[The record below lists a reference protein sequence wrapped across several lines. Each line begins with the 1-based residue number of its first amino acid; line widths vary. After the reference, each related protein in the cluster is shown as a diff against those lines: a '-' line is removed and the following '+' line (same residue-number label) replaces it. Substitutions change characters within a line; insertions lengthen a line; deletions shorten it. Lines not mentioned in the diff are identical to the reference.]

1 MMANLQAIA
10 HQVMLEEGFAPDLP
24 PQVKAEAVTLASWRP
39 ATGAA
44 LRDLRELLWSSI
56 DNVESRDLDQIE
68 YAEQQPNDDIRVLI
82 GIADVDALAPKNSA
96 IDQHAADNTTSVYTG
111 VATFPMLPERLS
123 TDLTSLIE
131 GVDRPAVVIEF
142 MVAKDGAIRSS
153 EVYRAIAHNYAK
165 LDYES
170 VGAWLE
176 GGPQPAKVEATP
188 GLAEQL
194 RLQDEAAERLRELR
208 ARNGALDLETIEA
221 NVVTDNGN
229 VVDLT
234 VRHKTRARYLIE
246 NLMIAAN
253 RVMATFLEDSGRP
266 SIQRVVRTPDRWP
279 RIVELAAPLGG
290 RLPPEP
296 DARALADFMAR
307 RKRDDPDHFP
317 DLSLAVV
324 KLLGSGEYAVIQPG
338 AEHAG
343 HFGLAVQGY
352 THATAPNRRYADLII
367 QRLLKALLEHK
378 PSPYSAEDLAAIAA
392 HCTERDKAAKKV
404 ERRMRKYAAVA
415 LMRRRIGQVFDAIV
429 TGASPKGT
437 YVRLIA
443 PPVEGR
449 VVRGEAG
456 MDVGDHERVRLIG
469 VDEGRGFIDFA
480 RA

>member
-1 MMANLQAIA
+1 MADLRAIA
-10 HQVMLEEGFAPDLP
+10 HQVMLEEGFAPDVP
-24 PQVKAEAVTLASWRP
+24 PAAVAEARALESWRP
-39 ATGAA
+39 AGGAA
-44 LRDLRELLWSSI
+44 LRDMRELLWSSI

-68 YAEQQPNDDIRVLI
+68 YAERQPNGDIRLLV
-82 GIADVDALAPKNSA
+82 GIADVDALAPENSA
-96 IDQHAADNTTSVYTG
+96 IDRHAADNTTSVYTG
-111 VATFPMLPERLS
+111 VVTFPMLPERLS

-131 GVDRPAVVIEF
+131 GVDRPAVVIELV
-142 MVAKDGAIRSS
+142 VAEDGAIRSS

-170 VGAWLE
+170 VGVWLE
-176 GGPQPAKVEATP
+176 GGAQPPKVSATR

-208 ARNGALDLETIEA
+208 VRNGALDLETIEA
-221 NVVTDNGN
+221 NVVTDNGS

-234 VRHKTRARYLIE
+234 VRHKTRARYVIE
-246 NLMIAAN
+246 NFMIAAN

-266 SIQRVVRTPDRWP
+266 SIQRVVRAPERWP
-279 RIVELAAPLGG
+279 RIVELAASLGG
-290 RLPPEP
+290 QLPPEP
-296 DARALADFMAR
+296 DARSLANFMAR
-307 RKRDDPDHFP
+307 RKHADPDHFP

-324 KLLGSGEYAVIQPG
+324 KLLGAGEYDVVQPG

-343 HFGLAVQGY
+343 HFGLAVQDY

-367 QRLLKALLEHK
+367 QRLLKALLEHQ
-378 PSPYSAEDLAAIAA
+378 PSPYSGDELSAIAA
-392 HCTERDKAAKKV
+392 RCTERDKAAKKV

-415 LMRRRIGQVFDAIV
+415 LMRKRLGQVFDAIV
-429 TGASPKGT
+429 TGASQKGT

-469 VDEGRGFIDFA
+469 VDDERGFIDFA
-480 RA
+480 RV

>member
-1 MMANLQAIA
+1 MADLRAIA
-10 HQVMLEEGFAPDLP
+10 HQVMLEEGFVPDVP
-24 PQVKAEAVTLASWRP
+24 PAALAEARGLEAGRP
-39 ATGAA
+39 TAGAA

-56 DNVESRDLDQIE
+56 DNVESRDLDQVE
-68 YAEQQPNDDIRVLI
+68 CAEQLPNGDIRLLV
-82 GIADVDALAPKNSA
+82 GIADVDALAPENSA

-111 VATFPMLPERLS
+111 VVTFPMLPERLS

-131 GVDRPAVVIEF
+131 AVDRPAVVIEF
-142 MVAKDGAIRSS
+142 VVAEDGAIRSS
-153 EVYRAIAHNYAK
+153 EVYRAITHNYAK

-176 GGPQPAKVEATP
+176 GGAQPSKVGATP

-194 RLQDEAAERLRELR
+194 RLQDEATERLRDLR
-208 ARNGALDLETIEA
+208 TRNGALDLETIEA

-253 RVMATFLEDSGRP
+253 RVMATFLEDSGRA
-266 SIQRVVRTPDRWP
+266 SIQRVVRTPERWP

-296 DARALADFMAR
+296 DARALAEFMAR
-307 RKRDDPDHFP
+307 RKRVDPDHFP

-324 KLLGSGEYAVIQPG
+324 KLLGSGEYAVMQPG
-338 AEHAG
+338 VEPAG

-367 QRLLKALLEHK
+367 QRLLKALLEHQ
-378 PSPYSAEDLAAIAA
+378 PSPYSAEDLTAVAAR
-392 HCTERDKAAKKV
+392 CTERDKAAKKV

-415 LMRRRIGQVFDAIV
+415 LMRKRIGQVFDAIV
-429 TGASPKGT
+429 TGASQKGT

-469 VDEGRGFIDFA
+469 VDEERGYIDFA

>member
-1 MMANLQAIA
+1 MADLRAIA
-10 HQVMLEEGFAPDLP
+10 HQVMLEEGFAPDVP
-24 PQVKAEAVTLASWRP
+24 PAAVAEARALESWRP
-39 ATGAA
+39 AGGAA
-44 LRDLRELLWSSI
+44 LRDMRELLWSSI

-68 YAEQQPNDDIRVLI
+68 YAERQPNGDIRLLV
-82 GIADVDALAPKNSA
+82 GIADVDALAPENSA
-96 IDQHAADNTTSVYTG
+96 IDRHAADNTTSVYTG
-111 VATFPMLPERLS
+111 VVTFPMLPERLS

-131 GVDRPAVVIEF
+131 GVDRPAVVIELV
-142 MVAKDGAIRSS
+142 VAEDGAIRSS

-170 VGAWLE
+170 VGVWLE
-176 GGPQPAKVEATP
+176 GGAQPPKVSATR

-208 ARNGALDLETIEA
+208 VRNGALDLETIEA
-221 NVVTDNGN
+221 NVVTDNGS

-234 VRHKTRARYLIE
+234 VRHKTRARYVIE
-246 NLMIAAN
+246 NFMIAAN

-266 SIQRVVRTPDRWP
+266 SIQRVVRAPERWP
-279 RIVELAAPLGG
+279 RIVELAASLGG
-290 RLPPEP
+290 QLPLEP
-296 DARALADFMAR
+296 DARSLANFMAR
-307 RKRDDPDHFP
+307 RKHADPDHFP

-324 KLLGSGEYAVIQPG
+324 KLLGAGEYDVVQPG
-338 AEHAG
+338 AEHDG
-343 HFGLAVQGY
+343 HFGLAVQDY

-367 QRLLKALLEHK
+367 QRLLKALLEHQ
-378 PSPYSAEDLAAIAA
+378 PSPYSGDELSAIAA
-392 HCTERDKAAKKV
+392 RCTERDKAAKKV

-415 LMRRRIGQVFDAIV
+415 LMRKRLGQVFDAIV
-429 TGASPKGT
+429 TGASQKGT

-469 VDEGRGFIDFA
+469 VDDERGFIDFA
-480 RA
+480 RV